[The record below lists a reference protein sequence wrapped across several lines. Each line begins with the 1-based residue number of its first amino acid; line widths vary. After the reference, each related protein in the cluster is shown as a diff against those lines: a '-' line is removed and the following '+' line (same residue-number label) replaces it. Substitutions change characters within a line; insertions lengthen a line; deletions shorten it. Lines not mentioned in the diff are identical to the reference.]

1 MEKIFDGRNFSW
13 MRPIRKIYTFHGKLF
28 LRSYGKYFGGELIS
42 WLPLR
47 SILKRTYVRG
57 IPILD
62 KFLEDNLA
70 LH

>member
-1 MEKIFDGRNFSW
+1 MEETFRGWGLFVKF
-13 MRPIRKIYTFHGKLF
+13 IRFTGN
-28 LRSYGKYFGGELIS
+28 YFCGHTKNICGGELIS